1 MTKIE
6 RTADGF
12 RLQVED
18 GASFEAR
25 RVVMAVG
32 ISHFAYVPGLLSHLP
47 KELLTHSSAH
57 HDCTEFRGKKVT
69 IIGAGASAVDMA
81 ALMHESGVDVTL
93 VARAPKNPIPRW
105 AGKRPAFAMAAIEKS
120 IVRAGTGMEI
130 QNLHGC
136 PGNVSVSSGEC
147 SAANH

>member
-1 MTKIE
+1 
-6 RTADGF
+6 
-12 RLQVED
+12 
-18 GASFEAR
+18 
-25 RVVMAVG
+25 MAVG

-81 ALMHESGVDVTL
+81 ALMHESGVDVTS
-93 VARAPKNPIPRW
+93 AGAASQRIRFHDGPGSGPRSLW
-105 AGKRPAFAMAAIEKS
+105 QRIEES
-120 IVRAGTGMEI
+120 IIRAGAGMEI

-136 PGNVSVSSGEC
+136 SGDVPLFAGEC
-147 SAANH
+147 AAADC